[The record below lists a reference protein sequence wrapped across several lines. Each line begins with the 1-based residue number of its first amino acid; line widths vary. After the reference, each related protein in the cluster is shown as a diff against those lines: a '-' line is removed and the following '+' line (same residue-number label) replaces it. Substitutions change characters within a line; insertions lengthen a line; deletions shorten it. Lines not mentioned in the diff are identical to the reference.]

1 MKIIII
7 TVIII
12 AVVIL
17 GGRWYLHWL
26 KKCYDRKQKQCRE
39 QESFIFDKLNQG
51 ENLSK
56 TYDRLRN
63 SAKKTII
70 VLSACILVL
79 GCGAY
84 FVDASYKQW
93 SADFK
98 QWSADFKQW
107 KVKRA
112 ERKAL
117 AEFQKQKE
125 KRLEAERKAEEARK
139 QQEAEK
145 LRSEQLK
152 KQQNV
157 KKPKDGFFQKQ
168 IKFVCSFPKK
178 LKTDIKEHG
187 IIYTLLEVCIF
198 LLIMLLFLLIPL
210 LILALPLS
218 IIDHFRHYVIRG
230 Q

>member
-39 QESFIFDKLNQG
+39 QETFIFDKLYQG

-70 VLSACILVL
+70 VLVACILVL

-98 QWSADFKQW
+98 QW
-107 KVKRA
+107 KVERA
-112 ERKAL
+112 ERKAQ
-117 AEFQKQKE
+117 AELQKQKE

-139 QQEAEK
+139 QQEIASLKAE
-145 LRSEQLK
+145 Q
-152 KQQNV
+152 
-157 KKPKDGFFQKQ
+157 FQKLQ
-168 IKFVCSFPKK
+168 NQNIVQKK
-178 LKTDIKEHG
+178 AEQRKKNIFIAKVNFC
-187 IIYTLLEVCIF
+187 LLIFAIF
-198 LLIMLLFLLIPL
+198 LFFSFFLC
-210 LILALPLS
+210 ILYCAGS
-218 IIDHFRHYVIRG
+218 KK
-230 Q
+230 

>member
-12 AVVIL
+12 AVMIL

-39 QESFIFDKLNQG
+39 KETFIFDKLYQG

-70 VLSACILVL
+70 VLVACILVL

-98 QWSADFKQW
+98 QW
-107 KVKRA
+107 KVERA
-112 ERKAL
+112 ERKAQ
-117 AEFQKQKE
+117 AELQKQKE

-139 QQEAEK
+139 RQERRLEAERK
-145 LRSEQLK
+145 AEEARKRQEIASLKAEQ
-152 KQQNV
+152 
-157 KKPKDGFFQKQ
+157 FQKLQ
-168 IKFVCSFPKK
+168 NQNIVQKK
-178 LKTDIKEHG
+178 AEQRKKNIFIAKVNFCILIFA
-187 IIYTLLEVCIF
+187 IF
-198 LLIMLLFLLIPL
+198 LFLSFFLC
-210 LILALPLS
+210 ILYCAGS
-218 IIDHFRHYVIRG
+218 KK
-230 Q
+230 

>member
-39 QESFIFDKLNQG
+39 QETFIFDKLYQG

-70 VLSACILVL
+70 VLVACILVL

-98 QWSADFKQW
+98 QW
-107 KVKRA
+107 KVERA
-112 ERKAL
+112 ERKAQ
-117 AEFQKQKE
+117 AELQKQKE

-139 QQEAEK
+139 RQERRLEAERK
-145 LRSEQLK
+145 AEEARKRQEIASLKAEQ
-152 KQQNV
+152 
-157 KKPKDGFFQKQ
+157 FQKLQ
-168 IKFVCSFPKK
+168 NQNIVQKK
-178 LKTDIKEHG
+178 AEQRKKNIFIAKVNFCILIFA
-187 IIYTLLEVCIF
+187 IF
-198 LLIMLLFLLIPL
+198 LFLSFFLC
-210 LILALPLS
+210 ILYCAGS
-218 IIDHFRHYVIRG
+218 KK
-230 Q
+230 

>member
-39 QESFIFDKLNQG
+39 QETFIFDKLYQG

-70 VLSACILVL
+70 VLVACILVL

-98 QWSADFKQW
+98 QW
-107 KVKRA
+107 KVERA
-112 ERKAL
+112 ERKAQ
-117 AEFQKQKE
+117 AELQKQKE

-139 QQEAEK
+139 RQERRLEAERKAEEARKQQEIASLKAE
-145 LRSEQLK
+145 Q
-152 KQQNV
+152 
-157 KKPKDGFFQKQ
+157 FQKLQ
-168 IKFVCSFPKK
+168 NQNIVQKK
-178 LKTDIKEHG
+178 AEQRKKNIFIAKVNFC
-187 IIYTLLEVCIF
+187 LLFFAIF
-198 LLIMLLFLLIPL
+198 LFFSFFLC
-210 LILALPLS
+210 ILYCAGS
-218 IIDHFRHYVIRG
+218 KK
-230 Q
+230 

>member
-39 QESFIFDKLNQG
+39 QETFIFDKLYQG

-98 QWSADFKQW
+98 QW
-107 KVKRA
+107 KVERA
-112 ERKAL
+112 ERKAQ
-117 AEFQKQKE
+117 AELQKQEE
-125 KRLEAERKAEEARK
+125 KRLEAERKAEEAERLK
-139 QQEAEK
+139 AEK
-145 LRSEQLK
+145 SQRPTDKFFSFTKNYFAYFWEQ
-152 KQQNV
+152 
-157 KKPKDGFFQKQ
+157 
-168 IKFVCSFPKK
+168 
-178 LKTDIKEHG
+178 G
-187 IIYTLLEVCIF
+187 IIATFFGGVFY
-198 LLIMLLFLLIPL
+198 LLFVWIIATLVLGTLYTIWFSICLL
-210 LILALPLS
+210 
-218 IIDHFRHYVIRG
+218 FRIYD
-230 Q
+230 

>member
-39 QESFIFDKLNQG
+39 QETFIFDKLNQG

-98 QWSADFKQW
+98 QW
-107 KVKRA
+107 KVERA
-112 ERKAL
+112 ERKAQ
-117 AEFQKQKE
+117 AELQKQEE
-125 KRLEAERKAEEARK
+125 KRLEAERKAEETRK
-139 QQEAEK
+139 QDNIAKQK
-145 LRSEQLK
+145 SEQ
-152 KQQNV
+152 
-157 KKPKDGFFQKQ
+157 FQKLQ
-168 IKFVCSFPKK
+168 NQNIVQKK
-178 LKTDIKEHG
+178 AEQRKKNIFIAKVNFCILIFA
-187 IIYTLLEVCIF
+187 IF
-198 LLIMLLFLLIPL
+198 LFFSFFLC
-210 LILALPLS
+210 ILYCAGS
-218 IIDHFRHYVIRG
+218 KK
-230 Q
+230 

>member
-39 QESFIFDKLNQG
+39 QETFIFDKLYQG

-70 VLSACILVL
+70 VLVACILVL

-98 QWSADFKQW
+98 QW
-107 KVKRA
+107 KVERA
-112 ERKAL
+112 ERKAQ
-117 AEFQKQKE
+117 AELQKQKE
-125 KRLEAERKAEEARK
+125 ERLEAERKAQEARK
-139 QQEAEK
+139 QDKIAKQK
-145 LRSEQLK
+145 SEQ
-152 KQQNV
+152 
-157 KKPKDGFFQKQ
+157 FQKLQ
-168 IKFVCSFPKK
+168 NQNIVQKK
-178 LKTDIKEHG
+178 AEQRKKNIFIAKVNFC
-187 IIYTLLEVCIF
+187 LLFFAIF
-198 LLIMLLFLLIPL
+198 LFFSFFLC
-210 LILALPLS
+210 ILYCAGS
-218 IIDHFRHYVIRG
+218 KK
-230 Q
+230 

>member
-39 QESFIFDKLNQG
+39 QETFIFDKLYQG

-70 VLSACILVL
+70 VLVACILVL

-93 SADFK
+93 ST
-98 QWSADFKQW
+98 DFKQW
-107 KVKRA
+107 KVERA
-112 ERKAL
+112 ERKAQ
-117 AEFQKQKE
+117 AELQKQEE

-139 QQEAEK
+139 QQEIASLKAE
-145 LRSEQLK
+145 Q
-152 KQQNV
+152 
-157 KKPKDGFFQKQ
+157 FQKLQ
-168 IKFVCSFPKK
+168 NQNIVQKK
-178 LKTDIKEHG
+178 AEQRKKNIFIAKVNFCILIFA
-187 IIYTLLEVCIF
+187 IF
-198 LLIMLLFLLIPL
+198 LFLSFFLC
-210 LILALPLS
+210 ILYCAGS
-218 IIDHFRHYVIRG
+218 KK
-230 Q
+230 

>member
-39 QESFIFDKLNQG
+39 QETFIFDKLYQG

-70 VLSACILVL
+70 VLVACILVL

-98 QWSADFKQW
+98 QW
-107 KVKRA
+107 KVERA
-112 ERKAL
+112 ERKAQ
-117 AEFQKQKE
+117 AELQKQKE

-139 QQEAEK
+139 QDKIAKQK
-145 LRSEQLK
+145 SEQ
-152 KQQNV
+152 
-157 KKPKDGFFQKQ
+157 FQKLQ
-168 IKFVCSFPKK
+168 NQNIVQKK
-178 LKTDIKEHG
+178 AEQRKKNIFIAKVNFCILIFA
-187 IIYTLLEVCIF
+187 IF
-198 LLIMLLFLLIPL
+198 LFLSFFLC
-210 LILALPLS
+210 ILYCAGS
-218 IIDHFRHYVIRG
+218 KK
-230 Q
+230 

>member
-39 QESFIFDKLNQG
+39 QETFIFDKLYQG

-98 QWSADFKQW
+98 QW
-107 KVKRA
+107 KVERA
-112 ERKAL
+112 ERKAQ
-117 AEFQKQKE
+117 AELQKQKE
-125 KRLEAERKAEEARK
+125 ERLEAERKAQEARK
-139 QQEAEK
+139 QDKIAKQK
-145 LRSEQLK
+145 SEQ
-152 KQQNV
+152 
-157 KKPKDGFFQKQ
+157 FQKLQ
-168 IKFVCSFPKK
+168 NQNIVQKK
-178 LKTDIKEHG
+178 AEQRKKNIFIAKVNFC
-187 IIYTLLEVCIF
+187 LLIFAIF
-198 LLIMLLFLLIPL
+198 LFFSFFLC
-210 LILALPLS
+210 ILYCAGS
-218 IIDHFRHYVIRG
+218 KK
-230 Q
+230 

>member
-39 QESFIFDKLNQG
+39 QETFIFDKLYQG

-70 VLSACILVL
+70 VLVACILVL

-98 QWSADFKQW
+98 QW
-107 KVKRA
+107 KVERA
-112 ERKAL
+112 ERKAQ
-117 AEFQKQKE
+117 AELQKQKE

-139 QQEAEK
+139 RQERRLEAERK
-145 LRSEQLK
+145 AEEARKRQEIASLKAEQ
-152 KQQNV
+152 
-157 KKPKDGFFQKQ
+157 FQKLQ
-168 IKFVCSFPKK
+168 NQNIVQKK
-178 LKTDIKEHG
+178 AEQRKKNIFIAKVNFCILIFA
-187 IIYTLLEVCIF
+187 IF
-198 LLIMLLFLLIPL
+198 LCLSFFLC
-210 LILALPLS
+210 ILYCAGS
-218 IIDHFRHYVIRG
+218 KK
-230 Q
+230 

>member
-39 QESFIFDKLNQG
+39 QETFIFDKLNQG

-70 VLSACILVL
+70 VLVACILVL

-98 QWSADFKQW
+98 QW
-107 KVKRA
+107 KVERA
-112 ERKAL
+112 ERKAQ
-117 AEFQKQKE
+117 AELQKQKE

-139 QQEAEK
+139 QQERRLEAERK
-145 LRSEQLK
+145 AEEARKRQERRLEAERKAEEAR
-152 KQQNV
+152 KQQEIASL
-157 KKPKDGFFQKQ
+157 KAEQFQKLQ
-168 IKFVCSFPKK
+168 NQNIVQKK
-178 LKTDIKEHG
+178 AEQRKKNIFIAKVNFCILIFA
-187 IIYTLLEVCIF
+187 IF
-198 LLIMLLFLLIPL
+198 LFLSFFLC
-210 LILALPLS
+210 ILYCAGS
-218 IIDHFRHYVIRG
+218 KK
-230 Q
+230 

>member
-39 QESFIFDKLNQG
+39 QETFIFDKLYQG

-70 VLSACILVL
+70 VLVACILVL

-98 QWSADFKQW
+98 QW
-107 KVKRA
+107 KVERA
-112 ERKAL
+112 ERKAQ
-117 AEFQKQKE
+117 AELQKQKE

-139 QQEAEK
+139 RQERRLEAERKAEEARKQQEIASLKAE
-145 LRSEQLK
+145 Q
-152 KQQNV
+152 
-157 KKPKDGFFQKQ
+157 FQKLQ
-168 IKFVCSFPKK
+168 NQNIVQKK
-178 LKTDIKEHG
+178 AEQRKKNIFIAKVNFCILIFA
-187 IIYTLLEVCIF
+187 IF
-198 LLIMLLFLLIPL
+198 LFLSFFLC
-210 LILALPLS
+210 ILYCAGS
-218 IIDHFRHYVIRG
+218 KK
-230 Q
+230 

>member
-39 QESFIFDKLNQG
+39 QETFIFDKLYQG

-70 VLSACILVL
+70 VLVACILVL

-98 QWSADFKQW
+98 QW
-107 KVKRA
+107 KVERA
-112 ERKAL
+112 ERKAQ
-117 AEFQKQKE
+117 AELQKQKE

-139 QQEAEK
+139 QDKIAKQK
-145 LRSEQLK
+145 SEQ
-152 KQQNV
+152 
-157 KKPKDGFFQKQ
+157 FQKLQ
-168 IKFVCSFPKK
+168 NQNIVQKK
-178 LKTDIKEHG
+178 AEQRKKNIFIAKVNFC
-187 IIYTLLEVCIF
+187 LLIFAIF
-198 LLIMLLFLLIPL
+198 LFFSFFLC
-210 LILALPLS
+210 ILYCAGS
-218 IIDHFRHYVIRG
+218 KK
-230 Q
+230 

>member
-39 QESFIFDKLNQG
+39 QETFIFDKLYQG

-98 QWSADFKQW
+98 QW
-107 KVKRA
+107 KVERA

-139 QQEAEK
+139 LKDAEK
-145 LRSEQLK
+145 LRAEQLK
-152 KQQNV
+152 KQQEAEQL
-157 KKPKDGFFQKQ
+157 KAEKSQSPTDKFF
-168 IKFVCSFPKK
+168 SFTKNYFAYFW
-178 LKTDIKEHG
+178 EQG
-187 IIYTLLEVCIF
+187 IIATFFGGVFYLFIVVIIATLVLGSLYTIWFAIC
-198 LLIMLLFLLIPL
+198 LLFRIY
-210 LILALPLS
+210 
-218 IIDHFRHYVIRG
+218 D
-230 Q
+230 

>member
-39 QESFIFDKLNQG
+39 QETFIFDKLYQG

-70 VLSACILVL
+70 VLVACILVL

-98 QWSADFKQW
+98 QW
-107 KVKRA
+107 KVERA
-112 ERKAL
+112 ERKAQ
-117 AEFQKQKE
+117 AELQKQKE

-139 QQEAEK
+139 RQEIASLKAE
-145 LRSEQLK
+145 Q
-152 KQQNV
+152 
-157 KKPKDGFFQKQ
+157 FQKLQ
-168 IKFVCSFPKK
+168 NQNIVQKK
-178 LKTDIKEHG
+178 AEQRKKNIFIAKVNFCILIFA
-187 IIYTLLEVCIF
+187 IF
-198 LLIMLLFLLIPL
+198 LFLSFFLC
-210 LILALPLS
+210 ILYCAGS
-218 IIDHFRHYVIRG
+218 KK
-230 Q
+230 

>member
-39 QESFIFDKLNQG
+39 QETFIFDKLYQG

-93 SADFK
+93 ST
-98 QWSADFKQW
+98 DFKQW
-107 KVKRA
+107 KVERA

-125 KRLEAERKAEEARK
+125 ERLEAERKAQKARK
-139 QQEAEK
+139 QDKIAKQK
-145 LRSEQLK
+145 SEQ
-152 KQQNV
+152 
-157 KKPKDGFFQKQ
+157 FQKLQ
-168 IKFVCSFPKK
+168 NQNIVQKK
-178 LKTDIKEHG
+178 AEQRKKNIFIAKVNFCILIFA
-187 IIYTLLEVCIF
+187 IF
-198 LLIMLLFLLIPL
+198 LFFSFFLC
-210 LILALPLS
+210 ILYCAGS
-218 IIDHFRHYVIRG
+218 KK
-230 Q
+230 

>member
-39 QESFIFDKLNQG
+39 QETFIFDKLYQG

-70 VLSACILVL
+70 VLVACILVL

-93 SADFK
+93 ST
-98 QWSADFKQW
+98 DFKQW
-107 KVKRA
+107 KVERA
-112 ERKAL
+112 ERKAQ
-117 AEFQKQKE
+117 AELQKQKE
-125 KRLEAERKAEEARK
+125 ERLEAERKAEEARK
-139 QQEAEK
+139 RKEAEK
-145 LRSEQLK
+145 LRAEQLK
-152 KQQNV
+152 KQQEAEQL
-157 KKPKDGFFQKQ
+157 KAEKSQSPTDKFF
-168 IKFVCSFPKK
+168 SFTKNYFAYFW
-178 LKTDIKEHG
+178 EQG
-187 IIYTLLEVCIF
+187 IIATFFGGVFYLFIVVIIATLVLGTLYTIWFAIC
-198 LLIMLLFLLIPL
+198 LLFRIY
-210 LILALPLS
+210 
-218 IIDHFRHYVIRG
+218 D
-230 Q
+230 

>member
-39 QESFIFDKLNQG
+39 QETFIFDKLYQG

-98 QWSADFKQW
+98 QW
-107 KVKRA
+107 KVERA
-112 ERKAL
+112 ERKAQ
-117 AEFQKQKE
+117 AELQKQEE
-125 KRLEAERKAEEARK
+125 KRLEAERKALEARK
-139 QQEAEK
+139 RKEAEK
-145 LRSEQLK
+145 LRAEQLK
-152 KQQNV
+152 KQQDV
-157 KKPKDGFFQKQ
+157 KKPRDGIFQKQ

-187 IIYTLLEVCIF
+187 IIYTLFEVCTF
-198 LLIMLLFLLIPL
+198 LYLMLLFLLFLL
-210 LILALPLS
+210 LILALPLY
-218 IIDHFRHYVIRG
+218 IIDCFRHYVNRG

>member
-39 QESFIFDKLNQG
+39 QETFIFDKLYQG

-70 VLSACILVL
+70 VLVACILVL

-98 QWSADFKQW
+98 QW
-107 KVKRA
+107 KVERA
-112 ERKAL
+112 ERKAQ
-117 AEFQKQKE
+117 AELQKQKE
-125 KRLEAERKAEEARK
+125 ERLEAERKAQEARK
-139 QQEAEK
+139 QDKIAKQK
-145 LRSEQLK
+145 SEQ
-152 KQQNV
+152 
-157 KKPKDGFFQKQ
+157 FQKLQ
-168 IKFVCSFPKK
+168 NQNIVQKK
-178 LKTDIKEHG
+178 AEQRKKNIFIAKVNFCILIFA
-187 IIYTLLEVCIF
+187 IF
-198 LLIMLLFLLIPL
+198 LFLSFFLC
-210 LILALPLS
+210 ILYCAGS
-218 IIDHFRHYVIRG
+218 KK
-230 Q
+230 

>member
-39 QESFIFDKLNQG
+39 QESFIFDKLYQG

-98 QWSADFKQW
+98 QW
-107 KVKRA
+107 KVERA
-112 ERKAL
+112 ERKAQ
-117 AEFQKQKE
+117 AELQKQKE

-139 QQEAEK
+139 RQERRLEAERK
-145 LRSEQLK
+145 AEEARKRQEIASLKAEQ
-152 KQQNV
+152 
-157 KKPKDGFFQKQ
+157 FQKLQ
-168 IKFVCSFPKK
+168 NQNIVQKK
-178 LKTDIKEHG
+178 AEQRKKNIFIAKVNFCILIFA
-187 IIYTLLEVCIF
+187 IF
-198 LLIMLLFLLIPL
+198 LFLSFFLC
-210 LILALPLS
+210 ILYCAGS
-218 IIDHFRHYVIRG
+218 KK
-230 Q
+230 

>member
-39 QESFIFDKLNQG
+39 QETFIFDKLYQG

-70 VLSACILVL
+70 VLVACILVL

-98 QWSADFKQW
+98 QW
-107 KVKRA
+107 KVERA
-112 ERKAL
+112 ERKAQ
-117 AEFQKQKE
+117 AELQKQKE

-139 QQEAEK
+139 RQERRLEAERK
-145 LRSEQLK
+145 AEEARKQDKIAKQKSEQ
-152 KQQNV
+152 
-157 KKPKDGFFQKQ
+157 FQKLQ
-168 IKFVCSFPKK
+168 NQNIVQKK
-178 LKTDIKEHG
+178 AEQRKKNIFIAKVNFC
-187 IIYTLLEVCIF
+187 LLIFAIF
-198 LLIMLLFLLIPL
+198 LFFSFFLC
-210 LILALPLS
+210 ILYCAGS
-218 IIDHFRHYVIRG
+218 KK
-230 Q
+230 

>member
-39 QESFIFDKLNQG
+39 QETFIFDKLYQG

-93 SADFK
+93 ST
-98 QWSADFKQW
+98 DFKQW
-107 KVKRA
+107 KVERA
-112 ERKAL
+112 ERKAQ

-125 KRLEAERKAEEARK
+125 ERLEAERKAQKARK
-139 QQEAEK
+139 QDKIAKQK
-145 LRSEQLK
+145 SEQ
-152 KQQNV
+152 
-157 KKPKDGFFQKQ
+157 FQKLQ
-168 IKFVCSFPKK
+168 NQNIVQKK
-178 LKTDIKEHG
+178 AEQRKKNIFIAKVNFCILIFA
-187 IIYTLLEVCIF
+187 IF
-198 LLIMLLFLLIPL
+198 LFFSFFLC
-210 LILALPLS
+210 ILYCAGS
-218 IIDHFRHYVIRG
+218 KK
-230 Q
+230 

>member
-39 QESFIFDKLNQG
+39 QETFIFDKLYQV

-70 VLSACILVL
+70 VLVACILVL

-98 QWSADFKQW
+98 QW
-107 KVKRA
+107 KVERA
-112 ERKAL
+112 ERKAQ
-117 AEFQKQKE
+117 AELQKQKE

-139 QQEAEK
+139 RQERRLEAERKAEEARKQQEIASLKAE
-145 LRSEQLK
+145 Q
-152 KQQNV
+152 
-157 KKPKDGFFQKQ
+157 FQKLQ
-168 IKFVCSFPKK
+168 NQNIVQKK
-178 LKTDIKEHG
+178 AEQRKKNIFIAKVNFCILIFA
-187 IIYTLLEVCIF
+187 IF
-198 LLIMLLFLLIPL
+198 LFLSFFLC
-210 LILALPLS
+210 ILYCAGS
-218 IIDHFRHYVIRG
+218 KK
-230 Q
+230 

>member
-39 QESFIFDKLNQG
+39 QESFIFDKLYQG

-93 SADFK
+93 ST
-98 QWSADFKQW
+98 DFKQW
-107 KVKRA
+107 KVERA
-112 ERKAL
+112 ERKAQ
-117 AEFQKQKE
+117 AELQKQKE
-125 KRLEAERKAEEARK
+125 KRLEAERKAEETRK
-139 QQEAEK
+139 QYKIAKQK
-145 LRSEQLK
+145 SEQ
-152 KQQNV
+152 
-157 KKPKDGFFQKQ
+157 FQKLQ
-168 IKFVCSFPKK
+168 NQNIVQKK
-178 LKTDIKEHG
+178 AEQRKKNIFIAKVNFC
-187 IIYTLLEVCIF
+187 LLIFAIF
-198 LLIMLLFLLIPL
+198 LFFSFFLC
-210 LILALPLS
+210 ILYCAGS
-218 IIDHFRHYVIRG
+218 KK
-230 Q
+230 

>member
-39 QESFIFDKLNQG
+39 QETFIFDKLYQG

-70 VLSACILVL
+70 VLVACILVL

-98 QWSADFKQW
+98 QW
-107 KVKRA
+107 KVERA
-112 ERKAL
+112 ERKAQ
-117 AEFQKQKE
+117 AELQKQKE
-125 KRLEAERKAEEARK
+125 ERLEAERKAQEARK
-139 QQEAEK
+139 QDKIAKQK
-145 LRSEQLK
+145 SEQ
-152 KQQNV
+152 
-157 KKPKDGFFQKQ
+157 FQKLQ
-168 IKFVCSFPKK
+168 NQNIVQKK
-178 LKTDIKEHG
+178 AEQRKKNIFIAKVNFC
-187 IIYTLLEVCIF
+187 LLIFAIF
-198 LLIMLLFLLIPL
+198 LFFSFFLC
-210 LILALPLS
+210 ILYCAGS
-218 IIDHFRHYVIRG
+218 KK
-230 Q
+230 

>member
-39 QESFIFDKLNQG
+39 QETFIFDKLYQG

-70 VLSACILVL
+70 VLVACILVL

-98 QWSADFKQW
+98 QW
-107 KVKRA
+107 KVERA
-112 ERKAL
+112 ERKAQ
-117 AEFQKQKE
+117 AELQKQKE

-139 QQEAEK
+139 QYKIAKQK
-145 LRSEQLK
+145 SEQ
-152 KQQNV
+152 
-157 KKPKDGFFQKQ
+157 FQKLQ
-168 IKFVCSFPKK
+168 NQNIVQKK
-178 LKTDIKEHG
+178 AEQRKKNIFIAKVNFCILIFA
-187 IIYTLLEVCIF
+187 IF
-198 LLIMLLFLLIPL
+198 LFLSFFLC
-210 LILALPLS
+210 ILYCAGS
-218 IIDHFRHYVIRG
+218 KK
-230 Q
+230 

>member
-39 QESFIFDKLNQG
+39 QETFIFDKLYQG

-70 VLSACILVL
+70 VLVACILVL

-98 QWSADFKQW
+98 QW
-107 KVKRA
+107 KVERA
-112 ERKAL
+112 ERKAQ
-117 AEFQKQKE
+117 AELQKQKE
-125 KRLEAERKAEEARK
+125 ERLEAERKAQEARKRQERRLEAERKAEEARK
-139 QQEAEK
+139 QQEIASLKAE
-145 LRSEQLK
+145 Q
-152 KQQNV
+152 
-157 KKPKDGFFQKQ
+157 FQKLQ
-168 IKFVCSFPKK
+168 NQNIVQKK
-178 LKTDIKEHG
+178 AEQRKKNIFIAKVNFCILIFA
-187 IIYTLLEVCIF
+187 IF
-198 LLIMLLFLLIPL
+198 LFLSFFLC
-210 LILALPLS
+210 ILYCAGS
-218 IIDHFRHYVIRG
+218 KK
-230 Q
+230 

>member
-39 QESFIFDKLNQG
+39 QETFIFDKLYQG

-70 VLSACILVL
+70 VLVACILVL

-98 QWSADFKQW
+98 QW
-107 KVKRA
+107 KVERA
-112 ERKAL
+112 ERKAQ
-117 AEFQKQKE
+117 AELQKQKE

-139 QQEAEK
+139 QQEIASLKAE
-145 LRSEQLK
+145 Q
-152 KQQNV
+152 
-157 KKPKDGFFQKQ
+157 FQKLQ
-168 IKFVCSFPKK
+168 NQNIVQKK
-178 LKTDIKEHG
+178 AEQRKKNIFIAKVNFCILIFA
-187 IIYTLLEVCIF
+187 IF
-198 LLIMLLFLLIPL
+198 LFLSFFLC
-210 LILALPLS
+210 ILYCAGS
-218 IIDHFRHYVIRG
+218 KK
-230 Q
+230 

>member
-39 QESFIFDKLNQG
+39 QETFIFDKLNQG

-70 VLSACILVL
+70 VLVACILVL

-98 QWSADFKQW
+98 QW
-107 KVKRA
+107 KVERA
-112 ERKAL
+112 ERKAQ
-117 AEFQKQKE
+117 AELQKQKE

-139 QQEAEK
+139 RQERRLEAERKAEEARKQQEIASLKAE
-145 LRSEQLK
+145 Q
-152 KQQNV
+152 
-157 KKPKDGFFQKQ
+157 FQKLQ
-168 IKFVCSFPKK
+168 NQNIVQKK
-178 LKTDIKEHG
+178 AEQRKKNIFIAKVNFCILIFA
-187 IIYTLLEVCIF
+187 IF
-198 LLIMLLFLLIPL
+198 LFLSFFLC
-210 LILALPLS
+210 ILYCAGS
-218 IIDHFRHYVIRG
+218 KK
-230 Q
+230 

>member
-39 QESFIFDKLNQG
+39 QETFIFDKLNQG

-79 GCGAY
+79 GGGAY
-84 FVDASYKQW
+84 FVDASYEQW
-93 SADFK
+93 STDFK
-98 QWSADFKQW
+98 QWSTDFKQW
-107 KVKRA
+107 KVERA

-139 QQEAEK
+139 LKEAEK
-145 LRSEQLK
+145 LRAEQLK
-152 KQQNV
+152 KQQEAEQL
-157 KKPKDGFFQKQ
+157 KAEKSQRPTDKFF
-168 IKFVCSFPKK
+168 SFTKNYFAYFW
-178 LKTDIKEHG
+178 EQG
-187 IIYTLLEVCIF
+187 IIATFFGGVFY
-198 LLIMLLFLLIPL
+198 LLFVWIIATLVLGTLYTIWFAICLL
-210 LILALPLS
+210 
-218 IIDHFRHYVIRG
+218 FRIYD
-230 Q
+230 

>member
-79 GCGAY
+79 GGGAY
-84 FVDASYKQW
+84 FVDASYEQW
-93 SADFK
+93 STDFK
-98 QWSADFKQW
+98 QWSTDFKQW
-107 KVKRA
+107 KVERA

-139 QQEAEK
+139 LKEAEK
-145 LRSEQLK
+145 LRAEQLK
-152 KQQNV
+152 KQQEAEQL
-157 KKPKDGFFQKQ
+157 KAEKSQRPTDKFF
-168 IKFVCSFPKK
+168 SFTKNYFAYSW
-178 LKTDIKEHG
+178 EQG
-187 IIYTLLEVCIF
+187 IIATFVGGVFYLFIVVIIASIVLGTLG
-198 LLIMLLFLLIPL
+198 
-210 LILALPLS
+210 LILACILLPFEKYL
-218 IIDHFRHYVIRG
+218 
-230 Q
+230 